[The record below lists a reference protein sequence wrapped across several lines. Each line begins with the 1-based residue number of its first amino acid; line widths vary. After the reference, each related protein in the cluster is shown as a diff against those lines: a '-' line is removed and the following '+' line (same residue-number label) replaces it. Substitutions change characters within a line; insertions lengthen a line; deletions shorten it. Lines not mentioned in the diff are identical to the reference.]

1 MNAAVALA
9 LGLIVVFIGY
19 RFYARYIDR
28 VVMRADADKMTPA
41 RMYMDGVDFVPT
53 GRNVLFGYQFKSIAG
68 AAPVIGAI
76 LAAQWGWLPAM
87 LWLFVG
93 VLFIG
98 WVHDYTSAMI
108 SVRSEG
114 LTFGG
119 LSYRL
124 ISPRARSILLSFI
137 YFYLLLVVSAF
148 GAVVAKALVSTG
160 EAVVGLVVLTLAG
173 VLAGQMIY
181 RWKRDIILTS
191 AVTVVIAVGGI
202 VAGNLLPASMFLGT
216 LADKIW
222 VWAAFA
228 FLFSYFG
235 ATLPIWQFA
244 QPVNYV
250 SFYIVFLGLIGG
262 VVGAFVGHPNFTLP
276 AFTQPVIAIG
286 PIWPMLFVTLA
297 CGAISGWHS
306 LVSSSGTARQLESEA
321 DARPVAAGAMFAE
334 MMLGLLAL
342 VAASVA
348 FKGLPQF
355 GAALKE
361 GSAGGVFA
369 IGLSKLLGYLGL
381 PIGVG
386 KTFAAVLI
394 IILAITV
401 MQLVLRFMRLATAEL
416 VGERIPAMRN
426 VQLATLVACL
436 FGMVLTLSGWWQY
449 LWVLFGGAN
458 QLMASLALLVVSIW
472 LVSQR
477 RKAAFA
483 FIPMLFMF
491 VTTVGALCYTSY
503 NVLFKAISALA
514 GGTGLRTADIVG
526 NALMGLIGVFLVIAA
541 LFLAYDGFRALIR
554 LRTSPPSEEA
564 SAPA

>member
-1 MNAAVALA
+1 MNAAIALI

-28 VVMRADADKMTPA
+28 SVMRAQADKMTPA

-76 LAAQWGWLPAM
+76 MAAQWGWLPAM
-87 LWLFVG
+87 LWLFAG

-124 ISPRARSILLSFI
+124 ISPRARGILLSFI

-148 GAVVAKALVSTG
+148 GAVVAKAVVSTG

-181 RWKRDIILTS
+181 RWKRDIVLTS
-191 AVTVVIAVGGI
+191 AVTVVIAVGGV
-202 VAGNLLPASMFLGT
+202 VAGNFLPASTFLG
-216 LADKIW
+216 AFAGKIW

-228 FLFSYFG
+228 FLFSYLG

-250 SFYIVFLGLIGG
+250 SFYIIFLGLIGG
-262 VVGAFVGHPNFTLP
+262 MVGAFVGHPKFTLP

-306 LVSSSGTARQLESEA
+306 LVSSSGTARQLERET
-321 DARPVAAGAMFAE
+321 DARPVAAGSMFAE

-348 FKGLPQF
+348 FAGLPQF
-355 GAALKE
+355 GAAMQA
-361 GSAGGVFA
+361 GGAGGVFA
-369 IGLSKLLGYLGL
+369 SGLSKLLGYLGL
-381 PIGVG
+381 PARVG
-386 KTFAAVLI
+386 ATFAAVLI

-416 VGERIPAMRN
+416 VGERMPAMRN

-436 FGMVLTLSGWWQY
+436 LGMVLTLSGWWQY

-477 RKAAFA
+477 RKATFT

-491 VTTVGALCYTSY
+491 VTTIGALCYTSY
-503 NVLFKAISALA
+503 NLLSKVSMSVA
-514 GGTGLRTADIVG
+514 GGGELTVGAAIG
-526 NALMGLIGVFLVIAA
+526 NALMGVIAIFLVIAA
-541 LFLAYDGFRALIR
+541 LFLAYDGSRALIR
-554 LRTSPPSEEA
+554 LRTSPPTEEA